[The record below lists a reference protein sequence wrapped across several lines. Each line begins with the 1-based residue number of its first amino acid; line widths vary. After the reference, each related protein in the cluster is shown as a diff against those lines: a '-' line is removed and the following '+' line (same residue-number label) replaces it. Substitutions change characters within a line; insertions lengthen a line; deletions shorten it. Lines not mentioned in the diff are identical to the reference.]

1 MSAAPKGL
9 RLRPSTVAAA
19 TRQESEGEKRP
30 LKLKYPEKVKRA
42 LKAHAARKG
51 LTVADYFLQL
61 ATADGLQLDE

>member
-1 MSAAPKGL
+1 MSPAPDRLK
-9 RLRPSTVAAA
+9 LRPSTVAAA
-19 TRQESEGEKRP
+19 TRQESEGEKLP

-61 ATADGLQLDE
+61 AKADGLQLDE